1 MDLLSSFYL
10 CLRSQNY
17 IMVYTFNPFTNYAPH
32 PWKEVEV
39 TNKPDPRWTS
49 YNLRLTQDNDMCRL
63 LQFDKS
69 KLLNGYPVRISA
81 YANIS
86 FQLHSTILR
95 FTIPKINDYTWT
107 PNALKRIDN
116 NIENAIPSYDELRFA
131 IATKSRYIISTF
143 IEIDS
148 VIDPYTSIFAIS
160 ILLLIITL
168 IALVNEYQFLAAI
181 VDVYRHGSTFTYSKI
196 SYAHYL
202 YLSVYIFGFVFSPV
216 LQGQVFALLT
226 KPSYRNIETLQDLY
240 DYNYHVYYDTNIH
253 DNIMD
258 AGLWTTDDD
267 QKYLHRIDDPFSLE
281 CFELARHHSS
291 VACISLSY

>member
-86 FQLHSTILR
+86 FQLHSTMFNNLNL
-95 FTIPKINDYTWT
+95 TT
-107 PNALKRIDN
+107 RID
-116 NIENAIPSYDELRFA
+116 YDLQFQ
-131 IATKSRYIISTF
+131 KLMIILG
-143 IEIDS
+143 
-148 VIDPYTSIFAIS
+148 PQM
-160 ILLLIITL
+160 LLKGLTII
-168 IALVNEYQFLAAI
+168 
-181 VDVYRHGSTFTYSKI
+181 
-196 SYAHYL
+196 
-202 YLSVYIFGFVFSPV
+202 
-216 LQGQVFALLT
+216 
-226 KPSYRNIETLQDLY
+226 
-240 DYNYHVYYDTNIH
+240 
-253 DNIMD
+253 
-258 AGLWTTDDD
+258 
-267 QKYLHRIDDPFSLE
+267 
-281 CFELARHHSS
+281 
-291 VACISLSY
+291 